1 MNRFFFLTGCVALT
15 SSVFAVNPDSFNLD
29 EKGWDPDTTFPIPT
43 PEEAAQ
49 RIEVPKGY
57 HLEVVASEPM
67 VEEPASI
74 AFGPDGELY
83 VCEWRTYMQDEYAT
97 DQLAP
102 VSRVVKLVD
111 TDGDGQM
118 DQRTVFID
126 NVLLPRT
133 VLLLGDRVLVNLT
146 NSNTIYAYFDDDRD
160 GVADRREV
168 AYEGDENKG
177 NIEHQSS
184 GLVFNLDNQIYT
196 NYARMGYHQGKLTP
210 TPHSV
215 ARISQWG
222 LARDD
227 DGRMYCSWAG
237 GGDPASSF
245 QFPGGYPLVKIDEH
259 GPDYDT
265 PYASCKVWDQSSG
278 GYNEEKQVVLTKFS
292 AACGQTVL
300 RSPLMP
306 EWYGNLVTCEPV
318 GRFLRM
324 TEVQW
329 EKGKGT
335 AHNAFP
341 GSEFIRSADPY
352 FRPVWAESGPDG
364 CLYIA
369 DMSRGII
376 QEKNWFPTEDG
387 DERVAWVNRY
397 KRVKKWGM
405 LKAFRHGRIYRLV
418 PDDKQ
423 PGPLPSMSDEDGT
436 ALAEHLTSDN
446 GWWRDT
452 AQKLIVTG
460 EHQDAVPALK
470 ELASAAR
477 TADAQI
483 TALWSLEGLGA
494 LDRELVLSALQSP
507 EPRVRT
513 AAIHLSEAF
522 LEKGDAVV
530 REALVAKLDESDP
543 KTAMQLYL
551 SFNAKTDK
559 DYATIRGQIQALS
572 ADHPLVAAL
581 NARQERLAD
590 EGRMSRSAVAGRNVY
605 ESLCTTCHGANG
617 EGASDGTKQLAPAPK
632 GNHWFADGG
641 RIDIIARVLLKGQ
654 MGPIQGRTYG
664 EGIMIP
670 LETVYDDRALAN
682 VINFIG
688 EKWNQWDKGV
698 AKPGDVAK
706 VREAETSRLTPWT
719 EAELEA
725 LAKKH

>member
-43 PEEAAQ
+43 PEEAAE

-67 VEEPASI
+67 VEEPASM

-111 TDGDGQM
+111 TDGDGKM

-133 VLLLGDRVLVNLT
+133 VLPLGDRVLVNLT
-146 NSNTIYAYFDDDRD
+146 NSNTIYAYFDEDQD

-196 NYARMGYHQGKLTP
+196 NYARMGYRQGKLSP
-210 TPHSV
+210 TPHSI

-245 QFPGGYPLVKIDEH
+245 QFPGGYPLVKIGEH

-324 TEVQW
+324 TKVQW
-329 EKGKGT
+329 ENGKGT

-423 PGPLPSMSDEDGT
+423 PGPAPSMSDEDGP
-436 ALAEHLTSDN
+436 ALAKHLTSDN

-460 EHQDAVPALK
+460 QHQDAVPALK
-470 ELASAAR
+470 QLASAAP

-494 LDRELVLSALQSP
+494 LNRDLVLSALQSP

-551 SFNAKTDK
+551 SFNEATDK
-559 DYATIRGQIQALS
+559 NYATVRRQIQALGD
-572 ADHPLVAAL
+572 DHPLVAAL

-617 EGASDGTKQLAPAPK
+617 EGASDGTKQLAPALK
-632 GNHWFADGG
+632 GNHWFTDGG

-654 MGPIQGRTYG
+654 MGPIQGKTYG

-725 LAKKH
+725 IAKKH

>member
-43 PEEAAQ
+43 PEEAAE

-67 VEEPASI
+67 VEEPASM

-111 TDGDGQM
+111 TDGDGKM

-133 VLLLGDRVLVNLT
+133 VLPLGDRVLVNLT
-146 NSNTIYAYFDDDRD
+146 NSNTIYAYFDEDQD

-196 NYARMGYHQGKLTP
+196 NYARMGYRQGKLSP
-210 TPHSV
+210 TPHSI

-245 QFPGGYPLVKIDEH
+245 QFPGGYPLVKIGEH

-329 EKGKGT
+329 ENGKGT

-423 PGPLPSMSDEDGT
+423 PGPAPSMSDEDGP
-436 ALAEHLTSDN
+436 ALAKHLTSDN

-470 ELASAAR
+470 QLASAAP

-494 LDRELVLSALQSP
+494 LNRDLVLSALQSP

-513 AAIHLSEAF
+513 AAIHLAEAF

-530 REALVAKLDESDP
+530 REALVAKLDEPDP

-551 SFNAKTDK
+551 SFNEKTDK
-559 DYATIRGQIQALS
+559 DYATVRRQIQALGD
-572 ADHPLVAAL
+572 DHPLVAAL

-617 EGASDGTKQLAPAPK
+617 EGASDGTKQLAPALK
-632 GNHWFADGG
+632 GNHWFTDGG

-654 MGPIQGRTYG
+654 MGPIQGKTYG

-725 LAKKH
+725 IAKKH

>member
-43 PEEAAQ
+43 PEEAAE

-67 VEEPASI
+67 VEEPASM

-111 TDGDGQM
+111 TDGDGKM

-133 VLLLGDRVLVNLT
+133 VLPLGDRVLVNLT
-146 NSNTIYAYFDDDRD
+146 NSNTIYAYFDEDQD

-196 NYARMGYHQGKLTP
+196 NYARMGYRQGKLSP
-210 TPHSV
+210 TPHSI

-237 GGDPASSF
+237 GSDPASSF
-245 QFPGGYPLVKIDEH
+245 QFPGGYPLVKIGEH

-324 TEVQW
+324 TKVQW
-329 EKGKGT
+329 ENGKGT

-423 PGPLPSMSDEDGT
+423 PGPAPSMSDEDGP
-436 ALAEHLTSDN
+436 ALAKHLTSDN

-470 ELASAAR
+470 QLASAAP

-494 LDRELVLSALQSP
+494 LNRDLVLSALQSP
-507 EPRVRT
+507 EPRMRT
-513 AAIHLSEAF
+513 AAIHLAEAF

-530 REALVAKLDESDP
+530 REALVAKLDEPDP

-551 SFNAKTDK
+551 SFNEKTDK
-559 DYATIRGQIQALS
+559 DYATVRRQIQALGD
-572 ADHPLVAAL
+572 DHPLVAAL

-617 EGASDGTKQLAPAPK
+617 EGASDGTKQLAPALK
-632 GNHWFADGG
+632 GNHWFTDGG

-654 MGPIQGRTYG
+654 MGPIQGKTYG

-719 EAELEA
+719 EAELDA
-725 LAKKH
+725 IAKKH

>member
-43 PEEAAQ
+43 PEEAAE

-67 VEEPASI
+67 VEEPASM

-111 TDGDGQM
+111 TDGDGKM

-133 VLLLGDRVLVNLT
+133 VLPLGDRVLVNLT
-146 NSNTIYAYFDDDRD
+146 NSNTIYAYFDEDQD

-196 NYARMGYHQGKLTP
+196 NYARMGYRQGKLSP
-210 TPHSV
+210 TPHSI

-237 GGDPASSF
+237 GSDPASSF
-245 QFPGGYPLVKIDEH
+245 QFPGGYPLVKIGEH

-324 TEVQW
+324 TEVRW
-329 EKGKGT
+329 ENGKGT

-423 PGPLPSMSDEDGT
+423 PGPAPSMSDEDGP
-436 ALAEHLTSDN
+436 ALAKHLTSDN

-460 EHQDAVPALK
+460 QHQDAVPALK
-470 ELASAAR
+470 QLASAAP

-494 LDRELVLSALQSP
+494 LNRDLVLSALQSP

-513 AAIHLSEAF
+513 AAIHLAEAF

-530 REALVAKLDESDP
+530 REALVAKLDEPDP

-551 SFNAKTDK
+551 SFNEKTDK
-559 DYATIRGQIQALS
+559 DYATVRRQIQALGD
-572 ADHPLVAAL
+572 DHPLVAAL

-617 EGASDGTKQLAPAPK
+617 EGASDGTKQLAPALK
-632 GNHWFADGG
+632 GNHWFTDGG

-654 MGPIQGRTYG
+654 MGPIQGKTYG

-725 LAKKH
+725 IAKKH